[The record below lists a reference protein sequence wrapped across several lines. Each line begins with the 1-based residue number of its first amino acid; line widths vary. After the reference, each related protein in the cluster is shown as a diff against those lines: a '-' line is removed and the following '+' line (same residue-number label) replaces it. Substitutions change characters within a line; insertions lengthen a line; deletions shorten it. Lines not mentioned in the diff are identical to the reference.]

1 MTAMVFMAQGGRE
14 FKSFFMG
21 YRFSVLLLLGCK
33 GKRGK
38 TCLPQT
44 RLPSSLFHRSI
55 HPEMCVE
62 CSNAYDSTVVC
73 SSMYISISR
82 YVAAQPIPK
91 LIQKKMCSYGASVH
105 ALSRRTYIRFPVFTP
120 SHSFPDQFEV
130 SRIEAYSALYLL
142 IYYRAD

>member
-1 MTAMVFMAQGGRE
+1 MYGRNKMTAMVFMAQGGRE

-82 YVAAQPIPK
+82 YVAAQSIPK
-91 LIQKKMCSYGASVH
+91 LIQKKCV
-105 ALSRRTYIRFPVFTP
+105 RTA
-120 SHSFPDQFEV
+120 QV
-130 SRIEAYSALYLL
+130 STLCHEEHISGFLYLRRATHFLTSLRSAESRL
-142 IYYRAD
+142 IQLYIY